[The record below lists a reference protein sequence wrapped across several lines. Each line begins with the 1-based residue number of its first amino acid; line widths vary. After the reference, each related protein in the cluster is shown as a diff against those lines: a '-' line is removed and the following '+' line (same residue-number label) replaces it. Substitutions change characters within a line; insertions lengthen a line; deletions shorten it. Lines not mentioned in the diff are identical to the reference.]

1 MHFVYTILKTFEK
14 KPKLRGLFILLS
26 KVVLDLVLER
36 VHSRDLLID
45 DGFNR
50 LQHWHICITS
60 HFRNMLFMLSDF
72 FLELGDLIL
81 HFSNIYVVGV
91 DHVGDSRFQVLK
103 AYKIIGLLTPLVE
116 S

>member
-1 MHFVYTILKTFEK
+1 
-14 KPKLRGLFILLS
+14 
-26 KVVLDLVLER
+26 
-36 VHSRDLLID
+36 
-45 DGFNR
+45 
-50 LQHWHICITS
+50 
-60 HFRNMLFMLSDF
+60 MLFMLSDF